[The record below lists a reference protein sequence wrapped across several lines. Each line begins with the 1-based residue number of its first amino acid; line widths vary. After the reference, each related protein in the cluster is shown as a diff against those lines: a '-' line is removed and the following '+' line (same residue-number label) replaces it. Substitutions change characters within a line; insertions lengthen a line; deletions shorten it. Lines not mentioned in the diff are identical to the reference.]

1 MRFSLLALITLVT
14 LVAVEMVTLKT
25 TSETRLVIVGYVVYA
40 TLLAATWGAFCC
52 NGVLRQ
58 FCKGFAV
65 LAWASV
71 LYGVFV
77 REESFVNFSVS
88 PLAKL
93 MAEFLEHPVPTDL
106 DPFSSRNADRSEY
119 LFFKLWNYWSILNAG
134 VLGGFIAMQV
144 RQPLLVGTSQ
154 EKSQLPQA
162 PQATVAV
169 PMASPISEIS

>member
-14 LVAVEMVTLKT
+14 LVAVEMFTLKT
-25 TSETRLVIVGYVVYA
+25 TSDTRLVIVGYFVYA

-52 NGVLRQ
+52 NAVLRQ

-77 REESFVNFSVS
+77 REEGFVNFSVT

-93 MAEFLEHPVPTDL
+93 MASYSNIPCRP
-106 DPFSSRNADRSEY
+106 
-119 LFFKLWNYWSILNAG
+119 ILIR
-134 VLGGFIAMQV
+134 LHRAMQIA
-144 RQPLLVGTSQ
+144 RSICSLNSGITG
-154 EKSQLPQA
+154 
-162 PQATVAV
+162 
-169 PMASPISEIS
+169 AS